1 MRVLPERLNLSIG
14 NLCWVRCPGCYSYFG
29 HEPPMLDRIA
39 ASVREFVGL
48 GVDRV
53 TISGGDP
60 LRIAGIVNFLTCLR
74 QLRVTSIKL
83 DTVGTAFSRSQRTRY
98 EFSLENVLEKLDVLA
113 LPLDGWSNASIGLF
127 RIGRPKLYDETC
139 HLLSRLDDCSNR
151 CRIHVNTVLHRGN
164 VGGVCAIL
172 RKLLSF
178 RCVSHWSV
186 FEYTPTDQAADS
198 VNSKFCLASGEFLNV
213 QRQILALAER
223 YGVGFEI
230 EFASISE
237 RLGRYLLI
245 NSDGCAWVPDQVG
258 RTVPLGLIYGRE
270 AELLDLWA
278 VTVTRLRVSRLL
290 STSNRPN
297 QLAESRSD

>member
-14 NLCWVRCPGCYSYFG
+14 NLCWLRCPGCYSYFG
-29 HEPPMLDRIA
+29 QGPPMLDRIA
-39 ASVREFVGL
+39 VSVREFVGL

-60 LRIAGIVNFLTCLR
+60 LRIAGLVDFLTRLR
-74 QLRVTSIKL
+74 QLRVRSVKL
-83 DTVGTAFSRSQRTRY
+83 DTVGTAFLPSQRTRY

-113 LPLDGWSNASIGLF
+113 LPLDGWSNASVGLF
-127 RIGRPKLYDETC
+127 RTGRPKLYDETC
-139 HLLSRLDDCSNR
+139 HLLSCLDDCSSR
-151 CRIHVNTVLHRGN
+151 CRIHVNTVLHRRN

-172 RKLLSF
+172 QRLMSF

-186 FEYTPTDQAADS
+186 FEYTSTDQATDS
-198 VNSKFCLASGEFLNV
+198 VNRKFRLVSGEFLDV
-213 QRQILALAER
+213 RRRVSAVAED

-245 NSDGCAWVPDQVG
+245 NSDGHAWVPDHVG

-278 VTVTRLRVSRLL
+278 VTVTRLRVSQLP
-290 STSNRPN
+290 STSESPNRF
-297 QLAESRSD
+297 AGSRCN